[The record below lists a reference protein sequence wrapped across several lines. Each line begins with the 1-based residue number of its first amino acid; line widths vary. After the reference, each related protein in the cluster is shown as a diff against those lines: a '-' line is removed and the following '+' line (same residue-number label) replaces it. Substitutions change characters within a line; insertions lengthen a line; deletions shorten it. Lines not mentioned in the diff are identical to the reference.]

1 MRTDH
6 KSLNRIFAFFVF
18 LASFILYVLTL
29 APTASFWDPPEY
41 IAAGHWLEVV
51 HPPGAP
57 LSALLDR
64 LFSMFMPAKMV
75 AFSCN
80 LLSGLVS
87 ALTIMLLYLI
97 IVRLVKEWK
106 GDPDKFKLSDKIAM
120 YGGAFIGAFAFAVSD
135 SFWFNAVEAEVYAT
149 SMFFSAIA
157 VWLVLVWSE
166 HADERGNERWL
177 VLLSYM
183 IGLAIG
189 VHLLNMLTIFF
200 VVLIIYFR
208 KYEFKLS
215 SFLLAC
221 ATACGVFLLIYPI
234 TISKIPTFAGNI
246 DDNTYGVIQPWM
258 VLMAIILLMIYG
270 VYYTQKKK
278 MRTLNIALLMYAMI
292 LIGYSSYSLVFIRAK
307 THPPIDENNPET
319 VDSFVSY
326 INRDQYGS
334 TPLLRGYDFNNET
347 GTIDHSHKV
356 WFPRRYDGQSDHIQ
370 KYAQY
375 PNDWDFFWDYQV
387 GHMYVRYFNW
397 NFIGRDSDLQDAPWT
412 AGFSKSNH
420 PNNPG
425 HNVYYA
431 LPFLLGVIG
440 MVYHFTKDWK
450 RAFGVLALFIM
461 TGFAIVVFL
470 NQYPF
475 QPRER
480 DYSYVGSFFAYSI
493 WVGIGATGLVS
504 LAADYFKNN
513 KFVSYAVVGLCF
525 IAVPFNMI
533 RENYHDHDRHLRYV
547 APDYAYNLLNSCAP
561 YAIVF
566 TNGDNDTFPL
576 WYLQEVEHVRTDV
589 RVVCLSLL
597 NTDWYIKQLKNEWN
611 HNSPPIKI
619 SYTNNQIDHLQD
631 KFNFDK
637 PSDFWTPKT
646 VKIPINRKALE
657 EHFSKIPAGYPQP
670 GSKAARQDS
679 NYVLH
684 DPGMAFDVPIDS
696 LNNQLSWYYQGRY
709 MGKDQSGNKKYYTMI
724 QDDLVMNILRNNIN
738 TRPIYFAITV
748 SYDAQLNLQKYFRL
762 EGQAYRVVPKENP
775 SNSPYVDT
783 AIHGERMRGFRMRN
797 FNNPHAY
804 FDQNIRRMIDN
815 YRELIDNEAT
825 AFIEKNEPDSAISWL
840 KWGERKI
847 PFDVIHSQYGSEIR
861 YAYKYAQAGD
871 YKDAKRLGENSYS
884 RMVKNLK
891 ESMNTLTSLESKI
904 QDLQQKAQMANA
916 DANLSAER
924 GYQDRAHTLMNTHQ
938 TDMRQVYFDSGQ
950 LFMLQRI
957 YYMSGDT
964 TKAKAVTEEGNEITD
979 NRVGFPKTEKENEM
993 MVKQIFGD

>member
-18 LASFILYVLTL
+18 LASFILYVLTM

-41 IAAGHWLEVV
+41 IASGHWLEVV

-57 LSALLDR
+57 FSALLDR
-64 LFSMFMPAKMV
+64 LFSMFMSPKMV

-80 LLSGLVS
+80 LLSVLVS

-106 GDPDKFKLSDKIAM
+106 GDPDQYTLTDKIAL
-120 YGGAFIGAFAFAVSD
+120 YGGAFVGAFAFAVSD

-149 SMFFSAIA
+149 SMFFSAIV
-157 VWLVLVWSE
+157 VWMVLVWSE

-208 KYEFKLS
+208 KYEFKMS
-215 SFLLAC
+215 TFLLAC
-221 ATACGVFLLIYPI
+221 ATACGVFLFIYPI

-246 DDNTYGVIQPWM
+246 DDNTYGLIQPWM
-258 VLMAIILLMIYG
+258 VLMAIILVMIWG

-278 MRTLNIALLMYAMI
+278 KRLLNIALLMYAMI

-307 THPPIDENNPET
+307 THPPIDENDPET
-319 VDSFVSY
+319 VDSFVNY
-326 INRDQYGS
+326 INRKQYGQ
-334 TPLLRGYDFNNET
+334 TPLFRGYDYNNET
-347 GTIDHSHKV
+347 GTIDHNHKV
-356 WFPRRYDGQSDHIQ
+356 WFPRRYSGQADHMQ

-397 NFIGRDSDLQDAPWT
+397 NFIGRDSDLQGANWT

-420 PNNPG
+420 ANNPG
-425 HNVYYA
+425 HNVYFA
-431 LPFLLGVIG
+431 LPFLLGIIG
-440 MVYHFTKDWK
+440 MIYHFNKDWK
-450 RAFGVLALFIM
+450 RGLGVLALFIM

-480 DYSYVGSFFAYSI
+480 DYSYVGSFFAFSI
-493 WVGIGATGLVS
+493 WVGLGATGLIS

-513 KFVSYAVVGLCF
+513 KFVSYAVLGLCF
-525 IAVPFNMI
+525 IAVPFNML

-597 NTDWYIKQLKNEWN
+597 NTDWYIKQLKNQWN

-646 VKIPINRKALE
+646 VKIPINKKALE
-657 EHFSKIPAGYPQP
+657 EHFSPAPSGYPKP

-684 DPGMAFDVPIDS
+684 DPAMKFDVPIDS
-696 LNNQLSWYYQGRY
+696 LNSDLSWYYQGRY
-709 MGKDQSGNKKYYTMI
+709 MGKDQSGQKKYYTMI
-724 QDDLVMNILRNNIN
+724 QDDMVMNILRNNIN
-738 TRPIYFAITV
+738 KRPIYFAITV

-762 EGQAYRVVPKENP
+762 EGQAYRVVPKVNP
-775 SNSPYVDT
+775 SGSPYVDT
-783 AIHGERMRGFRMRN
+783 AVHGERLRSFRMRN

-815 YRELIDNEAT
+815 YRELIDNEAS
-825 AFIEKNEPDSAISWL
+825 AFISKNEPDSAVSWL

-847 PFDVIHSQYGSEIR
+847 PFNVIHGQYGSQIR

-871 YKDAKRLGENSYS
+871 YKDAKRLGEANYS
-884 RMVKNLK
+884 TMIKHLK
-891 ESMNTLTSLESKI
+891 ESMTQLDALESKI
-904 QDLQQKAQMANA
+904 EKLQQQAQQARANA
-916 DANLSAER
+916 DMTESR
-924 GYQDRAHTLMNTHQ
+924 TYQDVAEGLMNSRKS
-938 TDMRQVYFDSGQ
+938 DMRQIYFNSGQ

-957 YYMSGDT
+957 YYLSGDT
-964 TKAKAVTEEGNEITD
+964 TKAKAVAEEGNNITD
-979 NRVGFPKTEKENEM
+979 NRVGFPTTEKQNKK
-993 MVKQIFGD
+993 MVEEIFGD

>member
-18 LASFILYVLTL
+18 LASLILYVLTL
-29 APTASFWDPPEY
+29 APTASFWDPPEF
-41 IAAGHWLEVV
+41 IAVGHWLEVT

-57 LSALLDR
+57 FFALLGR
-64 LFSMFMPAKMV
+64 VFSMFMPSNMV
-75 AFSCN
+75 AFSIN
-80 LLSGLVS
+80 FLSGLAS

-97 IVRLVKEWK
+97 IVRLIQEWR
-106 GDPDKFKLSDKIAM
+106 GNPDTYSLSDKIGL
-120 YGGAFIGAFAFAVSD
+120 YGGAIIGALTFAVSD

-149 SMFFSAIA
+149 SMFFTAIA

-166 HADERGNERWL
+166 HSDEPGNERWL

-183 IGLAIG
+183 VGLAIG
-189 VHLLNMLTIFF
+189 VHLLNLLTIFF

-208 KYEFKLS
+208 KYEFKLQT
-215 SFLLAC
+215 FLMAS
-221 ATACGVFLLIYPI
+221 AIACGIFLLIYPI
-234 TISKIPTFAGNI
+234 TISKIPSFAGDI
-246 DDNTYGVIQPWM
+246 DDNTYGLIQPWM
-258 VLMAIILLMIYG
+258 VLLGIVLVMIYG
-270 VYYTQKKK
+270 VYYTQKKN
-278 MRTLNIALLMYAMI
+278 MRLLNIAFLMYSMI

-307 THPPIDENNPET
+307 AHPPVNENQPET

-326 INRDQYGS
+326 INRDQYGQ
-334 TPLLRGYDFNNET
+334 TPLLRGYDFNNQT
-347 GTIDHSHKV
+347 GTIDHSKKV
-356 WFPRRYDGQSDHIQ
+356 WFPRRYDGQSNHLQ

-375 PNDWDFFWDYQV
+375 SSDWDFFWNYQV

-397 NFIGRDSDLQDAPWT
+397 NFIGKDSDLQDAPWT

-420 PNNPG
+420 ADNPG
-425 HNVYYA
+425 HNIYFA
-431 LPFLLGVIG
+431 IPFLLGVIG
-440 MVYHFTKDWK
+440 LIFHYQKDWK
-450 RAFGVLALFIM
+450 RALSVSVLFLM
-461 TGFAIVVFL
+461 TGFAIIVFL

-493 WVGIGATGLVS
+493 WVGLGATGLVS
-504 LAADYFKNN
+504 LASYYLKNN
-513 KFVSYAVVGLCF
+513 KFISYAVVGLCF
-525 IAVPFNMI
+525 LAVPFNML

-561 YAIVF
+561 NAIVF

-597 NTDWYIKQLKNEWN
+597 NTNWYIKQLKNQWS
-611 HNSPPIKI
+611 HNSPPIDI
-619 SYTNNQIDHLQD
+619 SYTNDQIDHLED

-646 VKIPINRKALE
+646 VTVPINKKALK
-657 EHFSKIPAGYPQP
+657 EHFSSPPQP
-670 GSKAARQDS
+670 GSEMGGQ
-679 NYVLH
+679 NVGYVLH
-684 DPGMAFDVPIDS
+684 NPGMAFDVPVDS
-696 LNNQLSWYYQGRY
+696 LDNQLSWYYQGRY
-709 MGKDQSGNKKYYTMI
+709 MGKDQSGQKRYYTMI
-724 QDDLVMNILRNNIN
+724 QDDMVMDIIRNNIN

-762 EGQAYRVVPKENP
+762 EGQAYRVVPKANP
-775 SNSPYVDT
+775 TRSPFVDT
-783 AIHGERMRGFRMRN
+783 AVHGARLRAFRMRN

-815 YRELIDNEAT
+815 YRELISNEAS
-825 AFIEKNEPDSAISWL
+825 AFMDKNEPDSAISWL

-847 PFDVIHSQYGSEIR
+847 PFDVVNSQYGSQIR

-871 YKDAKRLGENSYS
+871 YKDARRVGQSYYDT
-884 RMVKNLK
+884 MIKDLK
-891 ESMNTLTSLESKI
+891 ESMSNLNNLETQI
-904 QDLQQKAQMANA
+904 QSLQQKAQMANA
-916 DANLSAER
+916 DANMSEARAL
-924 GYQDRAHTLMNTHQ
+924 QDRAKSLMNT
-938 TDMRQVYFDSGQ
+938 RQSYTRNVYFNSGQ

-957 YYMSGDT
+957 YYLSGDT
-964 TKAKAVTEEGNEITD
+964 TKAKAIAEEGDNITD
-979 NRVGFPKTEKENEM
+979 NRVGFPKTEEQNKM
-993 MVKQIFGD
+993 MVEQIFGH